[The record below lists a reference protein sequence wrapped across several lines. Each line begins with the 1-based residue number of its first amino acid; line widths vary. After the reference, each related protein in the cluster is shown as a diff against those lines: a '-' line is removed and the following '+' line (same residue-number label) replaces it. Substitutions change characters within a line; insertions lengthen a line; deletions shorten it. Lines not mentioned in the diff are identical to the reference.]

1 MTRKLALVL
10 AACLGLWHE
19 AAHGLGLGEISVDSA
34 LNQPFA
40 AEIGLRNT
48 ENLERNEILANLAT
62 SEDFERI
69 GVERFFFLSDLSF
82 ETDLS
87 DPTNPVIRVSSRQP
101 ITEPFVN
108 FVVEVLW
115 PSGRLLKEYTVLLDP
130 PTYAARPLAAPQAPT
145 TAAGPSTTPGPR
157 APAPAAPVRDTGM
170 GVLVGGTYGVTDRND
185 TLWEIAVKVR
195 PDDEL
200 SVHQTMLA
208 LLRLNPEAFIGG
220 NINQLKAGYVL
231 RVPTRDEIERLALQD
246 AIVQVAEQNDR
257 WRAGLDRAPL
267 DARETVAEARAPS
280 GDGGQL
286 RLVSGEDA
294 AAAAGRS
301 DTQAAGT
308 GTAGAPARAGDGG
321 ASRAELATA
330 RSQLQAAQQQNQ
342 SLRSELE
349 GTSAEVTEL
358 ERQLQLKDQQI
369 AQLQQAVAQQL
380 EAQSST
386 PPPAAPASRAPAAA
400 GGLFGFSWLVIGGAV
415 GGILLLGVI
424 VLLVLRRLSGGDT
437 EEEFDGF
444 AEEEVQ
450 AKIDETQMMPAL
462 TAADLGQA
470 EGAADGEEEGEDVIA
485 EADVYMAYGNF
496 SEAAAALASAVEADP
511 NRADIRLKLLEVY
524 VEQGDVDAFNEQA
537 FALQG
542 FADEAT
548 IAEVDRLAARLPG
561 AATSSG
567 EITSGEAAPARET
580 SEGGVSLDFDLA
592 EDDGG
597 ADDGADL
604 DSLDIDLD
612 LGGSDDGA
620 DDDAGEL
627 DFDLDL
633 GGDADDEAGLD
644 LDDDL
649 GLEIAGDEPAT
660 ADESAGGADD
670 FELALEDD
678 GDDADD
684 DAALPEIDFDL
695 DGDEAAPAAETGDE
709 LALELEADADDD
721 ADDGLDADLD
731 FEIDSLDD
739 DDDDAGEVTG
749 VTSETAEDFADRTVI
764 MGGDDLEAALDDAS
778 ADAGDDDG
786 FDFDIDDLAADD
798 EAPAAAAD
806 AELDLALDSELD
818 SELDMGA
825 DDGLDDALEDLAD
838 AAEEDED
845 ATQLLGDDDGGVD
858 ADLDF
863 ELDEEFDFSDEADAD
878 EITTKLELA
887 RAYVD
892 MGDEEG
898 AREILDE
905 VVRDGDAGQKKEA
918 DELLAQ
924 IG

>member
-10 AACLGLWHE
+10 AACLGLWHG
-19 AAHGLGLGEISVDSA
+19 AAHALGLGEISVQSA

-62 SEDFERI
+62 SEDFERV

-87 DPTNPVIRVSSRQP
+87 DPGNPVIRVSSRQP
-101 ITEPFVN
+101 MTEPFVN
-108 FVVEVLW
+108 LVVEVLW

-145 TAAGPSTTPGPR
+145 ASSAPAAAAPRRPTP
-157 APAPAAPVRDTGM
+157 APAPERATGR

-185 TLWEIAVKVR
+185 TLWEIAMQVR
-195 PDDEL
+195 PDESL

-231 RVPTRDEIERLALQD
+231 RVPNRDEIGRLAIQD

-267 DARETVAEARAPS
+267 DARQAVAEARAPS

-286 RLVSGEDA
+286 RLVSGTEDA
-294 AAAAGRS
+294 SATGARRN
-301 DTQAAGT
+301 DTQAPRTGT
-308 GTAGAPARAGDGG
+308 GATGG
-321 ASRAELATA
+321 AVAADDSAARAELAST
-330 RSQLQAAQQQNQ
+330 RTQLQAAQQQNAT
-342 SLRSELE
+342 LRTELQ
-349 GTSAEVTEL
+349 GTAADVAEL
-358 ERQLQLKDQQI
+358 ERQLELKNQEI

-380 EAQSST
+380 ESQRAA
-386 PPPAAPASRAPAAA
+386 PPPAAPAPSVPAAA
-400 GGLFGFSWLVIGGAV
+400 GGLFGFSWVMIGGAV
-415 GGILLLGVI
+415 GGALLLGVI
-424 VLLVLRRLSGGDT
+424 VLLVLRRLSGGSSEDD
-437 EEEFDGF
+437 FGAFSD
-444 AEEEVQ
+444 EEVQ
-450 AKIDETQMMPAL
+450 AELEETQMMPAL
-462 TAADLGQA
+462 TAADIA
-470 EGAADGEEEGEDVIA
+470 AADGASVSEDEGEDVIA

-496 SEAAAALASAVEADP
+496 SEAAAALSSAVEADP

-524 VEQGDVDAFNEQA
+524 VEQGDADAFNEHA

-567 EITSGEAAPARET
+567 EIIEGEAAPARD
-580 SEGGVSLDFDLA
+580 SGDGVSLDFDLA
-592 EDDGG
+592 EEDSGEDE
-597 ADDGADL
+597 ADL

-612 LGGSDDGA
+612 LGEGGDGDGA
-620 DDDAGEL
+620 GL

-633 GGDADDEAGLD
+633 DGDADDAE
-644 LDDDL
+644 
-649 GLEIAGDEPAT
+649 
-660 ADESAGGADD
+660 ADELEADD
-670 FELALEDD
+670 FELSLEGDDVDEGDD
-678 GDDADD
+678 G
-684 DAALPEIDFDL
+684 ALPEIDFDL
-695 DGDEAAPAAETGDE
+695 DGDDDAEAPAGAVEEE
-709 LALELEADADDD
+709 LSLELEGDADTDED
-721 ADDGLDADLD
+721 GGLDADLD

-739 DDDDAGEVTG
+739 DDGDALAG

-764 MGGDDLEAALDDAS
+764 MGGDDLESALEDI
-778 ADAGDDDG
+778 AGDEDDD
-786 FDFDIDDLAADD
+786 FDFDIDDLAEDD
-798 EAPAAAAD
+798 APAAVPAAE
-806 AELDLALDSELD
+806 AELDLALDGDL
-818 SELDMGA
+818 G
-825 DDGLDDALEDLAD
+825 DGLEDALEELAE
-838 AAEEDED
+838 ASTEEDD
-845 ATQLLGDDDGGVD
+845 ATVLVAEDEAGMD

-878 EITTKLELA
+878 EMTTKLELA

-898 AREILDE
+898 AR
-905 VVRDGDAGQKKEA
+905 
-918 DELLAQ
+918 
-924 IG
+924 